1 MAAVFITAALLLWP
15 VASFADEALVDADTY
30 TDQNAATQNF
40 GAATTIKIAP
50 TATKVK
56 RGLVRFDLSTL
67 PAGATAGNIDE
78 ALIVLFAG
86 TLTTDGNLDVCR
98 VTSAWTEGGVTNNT
112 FPSFDT
118 CTTLS
123 LTVAA
128 DKNQFVVIDAKT
140 LVQGWLTT
148 PASNNGIALIS
159 AGVALEF
166 DAKEDTGTSH
176 HPRLLVTLTSAG
188 PTGATGPS
196 GPAGAT
202 GPSGPSGPEGATGPS
217 GPSGPQGTSGP
228 SGPQGATGTTGPSG
242 PSGPQGETGATGPS
256 GPQGATGPS
265 GPQGDTGVT
274 GPSGPSGP
282 QGDTGA
288 TGPSGPSGPEGINWQ
303 GEFVEDNPYNQNDAV
318 HYTTDGSSYIC
329 VNPSG
334 CTSTTPASNLDWNF
348 LAEGGDTGATG
359 PSGPSGPQGATGAT
373 GPSGPGGTQGVT
385 GPSGP
390 SGPQGDTGA
399 TGPSGPQGNTGTTGA
414 TGATGPSGPNGTS
427 QQIIGG
433 GSDANIGA
441 GKFMP
446 MFGDKLLGSAAEAGS
461 VVAATGT
468 VNNFRVVAASST
480 TTGTFVIYKNG
491 VAEAG
496 TTCTM
501 TSGGVCGPITSAVS
515 FTAGD
520 RIAVGVLGT
529 PTAVANGSKAHWGA
543 TFSQP

>member
-1 MAAVFITAALLLWP
+1 MAAVFIAAALLLWP
-15 VASFADEALVDADTY
+15 VGSFADEALVDADAY
-30 TDQNAATQNF
+30 TDQSKATQNF
-40 GAATTIKIAP
+40 GAATTIKISP
-50 TATKVK
+50 TAGAVK
-56 RGLVRFDLSTL
+56 KGLVRFDLSTL

-86 TLTTDGNLDVCR
+86 ALTTDGNLDVCR
-98 VTSAWTEGGVTNNT
+98 VTSSWIETGTNSVTHNT
-112 FPSFDT
+112 FPSSDS

-123 LTVAA
+123 LTAAA

-176 HPRLLVTLTSAG
+176 QPRLLVTLTSAG

-228 SGPQGATGTTGPSG
+228 SGPQGGTGT
-242 PSGPQGETGATGPS
+242 
-256 GPQGATGPS
+256 
-265 GPQGDTGVT
+265 
-274 GPSGPSGP
+274 
-282 QGDTGA
+282 
-288 TGPSGPSGPEGINWQ
+288 
-303 GEFVEDNPYNQNDAV
+303 
-318 HYTTDGSSYIC
+318 
-329 VNPSG
+329 
-334 CTSTTPASNLDWNF
+334 
-348 LAEGGDTGATG
+348 
-359 PSGPSGPQGATGAT
+359 
-373 GPSGPGGTQGVT
+373 T

-433 GSDANIGA
+433 GSDGNIGA

-520 RIAVGVLGT
+520 RIAVGILGT
-529 PTAVANGSKAHWGA
+529 PTAITNASKAHWGA